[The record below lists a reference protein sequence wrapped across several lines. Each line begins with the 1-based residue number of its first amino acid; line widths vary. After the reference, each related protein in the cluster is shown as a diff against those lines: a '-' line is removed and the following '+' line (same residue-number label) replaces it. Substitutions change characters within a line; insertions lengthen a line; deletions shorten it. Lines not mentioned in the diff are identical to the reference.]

1 MVSPSRSAM
10 LFAGDQTRS
19 RYKVRK
25 GSIAVETKWILTH
38 TPRDRRIWTAAAR
51 HFERS
56 TRGRTGSRFV
66 KKVSLRDGAIGRC
79 ALRVYETLQHVFY
92 NTASGRLDPSY
103 AAIAAAA
110 MYSQR
115 QVIHAMNQLVALGL
129 VWRERRCERVVNDA
143 GRFEM
148 HQRSNAYRLRPP
160 TQWRGYVPP
169 ADPRPYPETMGAHPM
184 LAEPLHQAG
193 EAIAAGDTR
202 RGQQLLDAG
211 ADPLTAAM
219 AQLGRRRSTGPGN
232 S

>member
-1 MVSPSRSAM
+1 MVSPSRAAM

-38 TPRDRRIWTAAAR
+38 TPRDRKIWTAAAR

-56 TRGRTGSRFV
+56 TRGKTGSRFV
-66 KKVSLRDGAIGRC
+66 SKISLRDGAIGRC

-115 QVIHAMNQLVALGL
+115 QVIHAMNQLVKLGL
-129 VWRERRCERVVNDA
+129 VWKELRCDRVVNEA

-160 TQWRGYVPP
+160 SQWRGYVAPP
-169 ADPRPYPETMGAHPM
+169 DVRPYPETIGAHPM
-184 LAEPLHQAG
+184 IAEPLQLAG
-193 EAIAAGDTR
+193 EAIAAGDKR

-211 ADPLTAAM
+211 DHPLTAAL
-219 AQLGRRRSTGPGN
+219 ARLGRRRSAGPGN